1 MSSIKDYVVKFDE
14 LEQKP
19 DVYLIANAQDYTKK
33 ISPYNIIHAN
43 NSELF
48 SAQELGEITSS
59 LFKIG
64 SYTSIFYSEN
74 EFIEYILRNIHR
86 LDLNNL
92 LVVNLAR
99 DGVKEGKK
107 GLIPAFCDLMNIM
120 YSGSNSFVVSLCR
133 NKFIWS
139 SVLKNYKIGVPNFC
153 EIKNSKK
160 IGDLII
166 DKNKK
171 YIIKDICESASIDLT
186 KDSIVS
192 NKNEEELFKI
202 IKDNKMI
209 QEYIDGAEVEVPF
222 FRFNDDIVVAKPIA
236 LKFKS
241 KEDFLT
247 NAISNAYNY
256 EFYYLNNKRLNDLL
270 CYTTKKVVELL
281 GITGYG
287 RVDFRIDNENLFY
300 IFDVATMPYI
310 IKHSSFAYW
319 FQAEDLDYS
328 CIYKALLIS
337 TIYKYLDTIK

>member
-1 MSSIKDYVVKFDE
+1 
-14 LEQKP
+14 
-19 DVYLIANAQDYTKK
+19 
-33 ISPYNIIHAN
+33 
-43 NSELF
+43 
-48 SAQELGEITSS
+48 
-59 LFKIG
+59 
-64 SYTSIFYSEN
+64 
-74 EFIEYILRNIHR
+74 
-86 LDLNNL
+86 
-92 LVVNLAR
+92 
-99 DGVKEGKK
+99 
-107 GLIPAFCDLMNIM
+107 M

-160 IGDLII
+160 IGDLNI

-241 KEDFLT
+241 KENFLT

-300 IFDVATMPYI
+300 IFDIATMPYI

>member
-1 MSSIKDYVVKFDE
+1 MSSIKKYIDKFDN
-14 LEQKP
+14 LENKP

-33 ISPYNIIHAN
+33 ISPYNIMHAN

-48 SAQELGEITSS
+48 SANELGEITAS
-59 LFKIG
+59 LFEIG
-64 SYTSIFYSEN
+64 CYTSIFYTEN
-74 EFIEYILRNIHR
+74 EFIDYILRNIHR
-86 LDLNNL
+86 LDLKNL
-92 LVVNLAR
+92 LIVNLAR

-120 YSGSNSFVVSLCR
+120 YSGSNSFTVSLCR

-139 SVLKNYKIGVPNFC
+139 SVLNNYKIIVPNFC

-160 IGDLII
+160 IGNLNI
-166 DKNKK
+166 DSKKK
-171 YIIKDICESASIDLT
+171 YIIKNICESASIDLS

-202 IKDNKMI
+202 IKDDKMI
-209 QEYIDGAEVEVPF
+209 QEYIDGTEVEVPF
-222 FRFNDDIVVAKPIA
+222 FRFNNDIVVAQPIA

-241 KEDFLT
+241 EEDFLT
-247 NAISNAYNY
+247 NDISNAYNY
-256 EFYYLNNKRLNDLL
+256 EFYYLNNKRLNDSLRSN
-270 CYTTKKVVELL
+270 TKKVVELL

-300 IFDVATMPYI
+300 IFDIATMPYI

-328 CIYKALLIS
+328 CIYKALLMS
-337 TIYKYLDTIK
+337 TIYKYLD

>member
-1 MSSIKDYVVKFDE
+1 MIGGGNYNMSSIKDYVVKFDK

-120 YSGSNSFVVSLCR
+120 YSGSNPFVVSLCR

-160 IGDLII
+160 L
-166 DKNKK
+166 
-171 YIIKDICESASIDLT
+171 ET
-186 KDSIVS
+186 
-192 NKNEEELFKI
+192 
-202 IKDNKMI
+202 
-209 QEYIDGAEVEVPF
+209 
-222 FRFNDDIVVAKPIA
+222 
-236 LKFKS
+236 
-241 KEDFLT
+241 
-247 NAISNAYNY
+247 
-256 EFYYLNNKRLNDLL
+256 
-270 CYTTKKVVELL
+270 
-281 GITGYG
+281 
-287 RVDFRIDNENLFY
+287 
-300 IFDVATMPYI
+300 
-310 IKHSSFAYW
+310 
-319 FQAEDLDYS
+319 
-328 CIYKALLIS
+328 
-337 TIYKYLDTIK
+337 